1 MDRAEQKRRAEA
13 FLALHRGPRIL
24 VLGSV
29 WDVASALVFER
40 AGFAALGTSS
50 AGIAYAHGHPDD
62 ETMPR
67 SSVIEAV
74 RAIAARVAI
83 PVSADLLTGYGG
95 AAEAVAET
103 CRLALDAGAIGVN
116 LEDSAPDGRRAL
128 EDRARQCEKIRAV
141 RAMAEE
147 YGVPLV
153 INARTDS
160 YWLKLGAGEEPL
172 RESIARANAYR
183 EAGADCLFV
192 PGALDPATIAT
203 LVREIDGPVN
213 ILAMPG
219 CPAVAELERLGVR
232 RVSQGSGP
240 ARAALKTMQAIARE
254 LLDRGTYTAY
264 HDAAVSYPD
273 ANALF
278 RPSGR
283 G

>member
-29 WDVASALVFER
+29 WDVASAVVFEQ

-62 ETMPR
+62 EGMPR
-67 SSVIEAV
+67 EVMIDAV
-74 RAIAARVAI
+74 RAIAARVNI
-83 PVSADLLTGYGG
+83 PVSADMLTGYG
-95 AAEAVAET
+95 ATPEAVAET
-103 CRLALDAGAIGVN
+103 CRRVLEAGVIGVN
-116 LEDSAPDGRRAL
+116 LEDSAPGGGTAL
-128 EDRARQCEKIRAV
+128 ADAALQREKLRAV
-141 RAMAEE
+141 RAMADA

-153 INARTDS
+153 VNARTDS
-160 YWLKLGAGEEPL
+160 YWLKLGDASTSL
-172 RESIARANAYR
+172 RTSIERANAYR

-192 PGALDPATIAT
+192 PGTLDPATIRT

-219 CPAVAELERLGVR
+219 CPPVAELEQLGVR

-240 ARAALKTMQAIARE
+240 ARAAIRTAQTIARE
-254 LLDRGTYTAY
+254 LLDRGTYSSY

-278 RPSGR
+278 DR
-283 G
+283 